1 MKLTK
6 GQIEELYVFTR
17 KHYVEH
23 YDLQTELVDHL
34 SNGIEEQWQYNPKL
48 AFDDALQV
56 EFKKF
61 GVFGFMDVVEKR
73 QKAMSNRYR
82 KILYGFVKEWFQLP
96 KLLTTIAIFILF
108 FLVLHLKQASY
119 VLMGLILIL
128 GAVNFYHQFKRR
140 KKEKAQKL
148 KKGKVFMLESMI
160 NDTGNGVSIML
171 FGNIFNVL
179 QIMRFNFSELN
190 NYWLA
195 LIAIAATLLCLT
207 FYITAYVMPSKAQ
220 ELLEET
226 YPEYNLI

>member
-1 MKLTK
+1 MKLSK
-6 GQIEELYVFTR
+6 EQIEKLYAFTR
-17 KHYVEH
+17 KHYVVH

-34 SNGIEEQWQYNPKL
+34 SNGIEEQWQQNPKL
-48 AFDDALQV
+48 SFDDALQV

-73 QKAMSNRYR
+73 QKAMNKRYR
-82 KILYGFVKEWFQLP
+82 KILFRFVKEWFQLP
-96 KLLTTIAIFILF
+96 KLLTTIAIFIMF

-119 VLMGLILIL
+119 VLMGSILILI
-128 GAVNFYHQFKRR
+128 AVDLFHQFKRR
-140 KKEKAQKL
+140 KKEKIQKR
-148 KKGKVFMLESMI
+148 KKEKVFMLEAMI
-160 NDTGNGVSIML
+160 GDTRNGFSVL
-171 FGNIFNVL
+171 TFTNVFNIVNA
-179 QIMRFNFSELN
+179 MRFNFSELHS
-190 NYWLA
+190 YWLA